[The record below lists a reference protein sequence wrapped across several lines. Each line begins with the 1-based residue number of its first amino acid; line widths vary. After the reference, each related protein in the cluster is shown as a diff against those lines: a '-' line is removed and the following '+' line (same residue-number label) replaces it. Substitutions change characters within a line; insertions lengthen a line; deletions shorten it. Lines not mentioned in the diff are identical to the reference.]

1 MDSYYDK
8 REQRIRELELE
19 LNLLKT
25 SRNQNNNKEE
35 SEMKPVFKDQSY
47 NKCDLENVEIEKYS
61 RQMILTEIGADG
73 MYSTRFK

>member
-1 MDSYYDK
+1 MSV
-8 REQRIRELELE
+8 
-19 LNLLKT
+19 
-25 SRNQNNNKEE
+25 SRNTFDRSLSNDNKEE